1 MPPSSEELADIKS
14 KQYVL
19 ITRAGLSIPSSEMDS
34 KTIFAKM
41 LEQFDYHV
49 KRVKLPQGLAK
60 NTYYRTS
67 RHLDETV
74 TEKEIHDGQSLWRK
88 FSAIKKFVNNQITP
102 HYVKLFG
109 PDGLPPSGMNKE
121 TILPKTK
128 EALYKAKQLA
138 AKNRSKHPP
147 SFKMK
152 LFKPSYQPCEW
163 ETFLTFGRAS
173 EKPEKAFFIE

>member
-60 NTYYRTS
+60 NTYYRTF

-74 TEKEIHDGQSLWRK
+74 TEKEMGSHYGGNLAPSKNSSTIK
-88 FSAIKKFVNNQITP
+88 SAPT
-102 HYVKLFG
+102 
-109 PDGLPPSGMNKE
+109 
-121 TILPKTK
+121 T
-128 EALYKAKQLA
+128 
-138 AKNRSKHPP
+138 
-147 SFKMK
+147 
-152 LFKPSYQPCEW
+152 
-163 ETFLTFGRAS
+163 
-173 EKPEKAFFIE
+173 